1 MKLQDIQTPIIL
13 LLDQKRFDN
22 AFVKTWFAKSR
33 FKAVEAANV
42 FQLLEEVS
50 DFTVRRCPDVI
61 ILEAASLLHDFSLI
75 KDMLHIS
82 QDEVGMPIFILSN
95 GEKTPEQEEFFK
107 GNLAQLNAELDK
119 IIPQKNNST
128 PFTA

>member
-1 MKLQDIQTPIIL
+1 MKLQDIHTPIIL

-22 AFVKTWFAKSR
+22 AFVKTWFEKSR

-50 DFTVRRCPDVI
+50 DFTVRKCPDVI
-61 ILEAASLLHDFSLI
+61 ILEAGSLLHDFSLL

-82 QDEVGMPIFILSN
+82 QDEIGMPVFILSN
-95 GEKTPEQEEFFK
+95 EEKVPQQEEFFK
-107 GNLAQLNAELDK
+107 GDLTQLSAELDK
-119 IIPQKNNST
+119 IVPQK
-128 PFTA
+128 AA